1 MLNINITIQADAE
14 GTFTGKEQDILNA
27 LAGTATVTAQVG
39 DVKVTEPAK
48 AETAAPA
55 APEKPKRTRRTKAEI
70 EAEKAAKAAAEA
82 EAEEEPKTL
91 QEELAEDGDD
101 DGEEDLRA
109 KVVEL
114 AGQMVSGGNPAGVR
128 SALQSVGAKKVS
140 EVKDKDLQTLFDA
153 MELNN

>member
-1 MLNINITIQADAE
+1 MLNINITIQADTE
-14 GTFTGKEQDILNA
+14 GTFTGKEQDVLNA

-48 AETAAPA
+48 AETEAPA

-70 EAEKAAKAAAEA
+70 EAAKAAAEA

>member
-1 MLNINITIQADAE
+1 MLNINITIQADTE
-14 GTFTGKEQDILNA
+14 GTFTGKEQDILDA
-27 LAGTATVTAQVG
+27 LAGKSAVTTQVG

-101 DGEEDLRA
+101 GEEDLRA